1 MSSHPHFDDHG
12 TLDWHTQFEGAKSQ
26 AKAEGKLVLIEMGR
40 RL

>member
-12 TLDWHTQFEGAKSQ
+12 TLDWHTRFEDAKRQ
-26 AKAEGKLVLIEMGR
+26 ATNEKKLILIEMGR